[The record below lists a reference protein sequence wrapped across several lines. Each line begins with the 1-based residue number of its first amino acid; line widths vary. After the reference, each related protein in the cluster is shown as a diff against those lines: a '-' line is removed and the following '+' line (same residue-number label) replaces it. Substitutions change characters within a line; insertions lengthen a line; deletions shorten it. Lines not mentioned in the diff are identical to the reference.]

1 MPAPVTN
8 RARLVLSTGS
18 RAGLRA
24 PIHPGFYLIGRD
36 KNCQIRPKTRSVSRV
51 HCLLYF
57 GVDRP
62 LPLDD
67 PSGEMLS
74 LAQDTE
80 ETNGQ
85 FYVIDLNS
93 TSGTKI
99 DGEKIEPRKWVEI
112 GSGAELRCGKMAWR
126 VVVEPC
132 EKAIAAVNPGAS
144 NSPGSQA
151 PNSSHP
157 DSSSPDSQ
165 PEHSPPKPPESKP
178 ARSTDSSPTPSA
190 ACRVAADESEQM
202 LSGSAWQG
210 ADVAAFLAAHDDAD
224 REVRYENIRAK
235 SKMKA
240 DESGVLEGEESLD
253 EGSQFLD
260 SAVSGL
266 NLATTETVTDAPIAD
281 TPTLAETPVNKI
293 LSPAERKAEAARAK
307 REAKKQ
313 KGNDQR
319 AARRAESAKRTA
331 ALGGENPM
339 LEKMKLVMA
348 VALTVAVLAFGVYQ
362 FIQFRSGP
370 PARVVDGID

>member
-62 LPLDD
+62 RPLDD

-74 LAQDTE
+74 PAQDTE
-80 ETNGQ
+80 KTNGQ

-93 TSGTKI
+93 TSGTKV
-99 DGEKIEPRKWVEI
+99 DGEKIKPRKWVEV
-112 GSGAELRCGKMAWR
+112 GSGTELRCGKMAWQ
-126 VVVEPC
+126 VAVEPC

-144 NSPGSQA
+144 KSPASQ
-151 PNSSHP
+151 SP
-157 DSSSPDSQ
+157 DSSPPDTQ
-165 PEHSPPKPPESKP
+165 PEHSPPKPPKSLTTQAANPVP
-178 ARSTDSSPTPSA
+178 APPVASRA
-190 ACRVAADESEQM
+190 ATEESEQM

-210 ADVAAFLAAHDDAD
+210 ADVAAFLAAHDEAD

-235 SKMKA
+235 SKMRA
-240 DESGVLEGEESLD
+240 DESGVLEDEESLD

-266 NLATTETVTDAPIAD
+266 NLATTETVTDTPIAD
-281 TPTLAETPVNKI
+281 APTLAETPTNKI

-313 KGNDQR
+313 KANDQR
-319 AARRAESAKRTA
+319 AARRAESVKRTA
-331 ALGGENPM
+331 ALDGENPM